1 MSILIP
7 KVGSREIKLLK
18 VLIVSCAVYPGFVQS
33 QDITRAEDLVRQLE
47 VKPSPDQRIQ
57 TRGIVVSVP
66 NADQGRVSFNTI
78 QFEYDSARL
87 TDDSTAQ
94 LTELGVAL
102 TDERL
107 SGKMFVIEGHA
118 DAHGDDHYNKALSLR
133 RAAAVRDFL
142 VGEFGIAENR
152 LRVVGYGEERP
163 KNPDPYDPENR
174 RVDVVNAG
182 AGQ

>member
-7 KVGSREIKLLK
+7 KMGSREIKLLK
-18 VLIVSCAVYPGFVQS
+18 LLIASCAVYPGFVQP

-47 VKPSPDQRIQ
+47 VRPSPDQGIQ

-66 NADQGRVSFNTI
+66 DAAQGRVSFNTI

-94 LTELGVAL
+94 LTELGMAL

-107 SGKMFVIEGHA
+107 SGEMFVIEGHA
-118 DAHGDDHYNKALSLR
+118 DAHGDDQYNKDLSLR

-142 VGEFGIAENR
+142 VGEFGIGENR
-152 LRVVGYGEERP
+152 LQVVGYGEERP

-174 RVDVVNAG
+174 RVDVVNAE
-182 AGQ
+182 ASQ